1 MRTWYTAIFFSFT
14 RSFVHQERSVE
25 QASYARPISFSMC
38 KAGVELLVFLFR
50 RWMRKWGARLATTK
64 SPSKSVNQKEMDNK
78 VGTVLV
84 TIKCPSKST
93 ERMLSSVSVHGCCLR
108 TSDEAGT
115 SWRKDR
121 QRAAAHL
128 PAVGSRQ
135 RMRNRVH
142 DKIYPLKA
150 HPSESDLLPSRRSPP
165 PSFHTPIIIMHKLC
179 IHWWANPLISS
190 E

>member
-1 MRTWYTAIFFSFT
+1 MSTWYTAIFFSFT
-14 RSFVHQERSVE
+14 RLCVHQERSVE

-93 ERMLSSVSVHGCCLR
+93 ERMLNSVSVHGQL
-108 TSDEAGT
+108 ALLF
-115 SWRKDR
+115 KDQWWGR
-121 QRAAAHL
+121 NIMAERSAESSSS
-128 PAVGSRQ
+128 PPGSRKQ
-135 RMRNRVH
+135 TENE
-142 DKIYPLKA
+142 KQGPWQ
-150 HPSESDLLPSRRSPP
+150 DLPFEGSPFREWP
-165 PSFHTPIIIMHKLC
+165 TAF
-179 IHWWANPLISS
+179 
-190 E
+190 